1 MLQETNRPFYHHS
14 GSMEEFISSHRYS
27 LPSQQVEELTD
38 GKEDPV
44 AEIRH
49 TVPCSIIVFNFFIA
63 LLIMVAWVWLIAER
77 QQNPVF
83 RYIVF
88 PYVIWGCTSLSS
100 IISRRYSRQ
109 LTMTGYPEFYE
120 RSSKA
125 WMMNFA
131 ICSSAC
137 AIGTAFY
144 ILSQGTDCWKPGWNL
159 NFETRIEILVLFW
172 TFSLGWLVLS
182 YIGLLCAYIRHNKN
196 RIHSDWDYIALGDT
210 SGADARLPGLAEA
223 AIRTRP
229 RSTRVSRVSRVGYD
243 SDGYFRPTIGL
254 ASLGSCDD
262 GCLAPPKGAARSD
275 WRGGDDNSVRSK
287 FSITS
292 DHTLRRYRTYEAS
305 TIRRQ
310 AITIRYLEKQLKM
323 LMTQLLQ
330 VQQAEEPYSRSM
342 DDVFLNPSP
351 SVNPQ
356 EYQRICH
363 EKQLLASEN
372 QSFQLQLETKENELL
387 AVNRQLES
395 MQVIRSKLEGE
406 LSNKQQELK
415 EKKAKI
421 KELLILLAVERQA
434 TEQARSFLDQCD
446 PTGSLAGSFDKR
458 EKKRRSRKKKKKAA
472 ETRIGF

>member
-1 MLQETNRPFYHHS
+1 
-14 GSMEEFISSHRYS
+14 MEEFITSHRYS
-27 LPSQQVEELTD
+27 LPGQQVEELTE
-38 GKEDPV
+38 GKEDTIT
-44 AEIRH
+44 EIRH

-63 LLIMVAWVWLIAER
+63 LLIIVAWVWLIAER
-77 QQNPVF
+77 REDPVF

-88 PYVIWGCTSLSS
+88 PFVIWGCTSLSS

-120 RSSKA
+120 RSSNA

-144 ILSQGTDCWKPGWNL
+144 ILSEDTDSWKTTWNL
-159 NFETRIEILVLFW
+159 RLETRIDILVLFW

-182 YIGLLCAYIRHNKN
+182 YISLLCAYIRHNKN

-210 SGADARLPGLAEA
+210 SGADVRLPGLAE
-223 AIRTRP
+223 
-229 RSTRVSRVSRVGYD
+229 
-243 SDGYFRPTIGL
+243 
-254 ASLGSCDD
+254 GSCDD
-262 GCLAPPKGAARSD
+262 AYLHPPKGTGRSE
-275 WRGGDDNSVRSK
+275 WKGGDDNYSVRSK

-305 TIRRQ
+305 TIRKQ
-310 AITIRYLEKQLKM
+310 AITIRFLEKQLKM

-330 VQQAEEPYSRSM
+330 VQQAEEPFSRSM

-387 AVNRQLES
+387 AVSRQLES
-395 MQVIRSKLEGE
+395 MQVIRTKLEGE
-406 LSNKQQELK
+406 LANKQQELK

-434 TEQARSFLDQCD
+434 SDQARSFLDEFD
-446 PTGSLAGSFDKR
+446 PTGSIVGSFDKR
-458 EKKRRSRKKKKKAA
+458 EKKRRSRKKKKKKKTA
-472 ETRIGF
+472 ETTRIGF